1 MIKRGRSILYRIIDK
16 YFAFLVFSLLL
27 LLISIYASSASGYG
41 TNLANVSPDLTVVFT
56 KPIINLILTL
66 LGTLLVVCAVIIF
79 FSIKLKRVNKELQK
93 KNTQISD
100 INIDLQKYNS
110 ELAIQKDLITKE
122 YKLSPV
128 KDSMKAKSDSDTKM
142 DIM

>member
-1 MIKRGRSILYRIIDK
+1 MPR
-16 YFAFLVFSLLL
+16 
-27 LLISIYASSASGYG
+27 
-41 TNLANVSPDLTVVFT
+41 
-56 KPIINLILTL
+56 
-66 LGTLLVVCAVIIF
+66 LLVVM
-79 FSIKLKRVNKELQK
+79 ELILPMSH
-93 KNTQISD
+93 QISD